1 MTAFPG
7 LILTSKTSMDSPT
20 LNSDLSLTTLFS
32 MSPSSGSMSS
42 NLDWSKPSGLQSLSE
57 EYFLYLSDDS
67 AG

>member
-1 MTAFPG
+1 
-7 LILTSKTSMDSPT
+7 MDSPT

-57 EYFLYLSDDS
+57 ECFLYLSDDS